1 LYRQAQP
8 AWNAQW
14 SEQIDGKQVMTEEQR
29 VKARAVVQAFDKAA
43 NVMPWEHGPLSPRA
57 DGPNA
62 MRRSA
67 LLAKV
72 NCIEAQA
79 FRRYARKWQKRHDAE
94 VAHWME
100 RDDTGA
106 RQGGTSS
113 SPPTS
118 SSATL
123 KLPSARWP

>member
-62 MRRSA
+62 MLRSA

-79 FRRYARKWQKRHDAE
+79 FRRYARKWQKRHDAGGGPL
-94 VAHWME
+94 
-100 RDDTGA
+100 DGTG
-106 RQGGTSS
+106 
-113 SPPTS
+113 
-118 SSATL
+118 
-123 KLPSARWP
+123 

>member
-1 LYRQAQP
+1 
-8 AWNAQW
+8 
-14 SEQIDGKQVMTEEQR
+14 MTEEQR

-62 MRRSA
+62 MLRSA

-100 RDDTGA
+100 TGSDDTGV
-106 RQGGTSS
+106 RQGGASS
-113 SPPTS
+113 SAQTS
-118 SSATL
+118 ASATL
-123 KLPSARWP
+123 KVTFRSVALRTDIR